1 MEINE
6 ILLKSMSNGCSRQAY
21 VQFFYREKINFKKAE
36 NMFEHMEM
44 SETIYED
51 VVETS

>member
-1 MEINE
+1 M
-6 ILLKSMSNGCSRQAY
+6 K
-21 VQFFYREKINFKKAE
+21 FFWKVCQMDVVGKHTFSFFIVKKINFKKAE